1 MKGIYSIMKCY
12 YIESLYTKYKD
23 QIIITKKSFD
33 EWIATVNKNFPIKK
47 VEITDSIINT
57 FQLIENSTFDLN
69 DWTIYLLE
77 EETNTK
83 IYYDFNRQRFVGN
96 SPIYIFISNKKN
108 RISTNCQLLQYKI
121 NILRGITTEDIVNK
135 TADYKNYLNELYL
148 YDWLIND
155 LGNCE
160 TSSQSRLKL
169 R

>member
-1 MKGIYSIMKCY
+1 MKCN

-96 SPIYIFISNKKN
+96 SPIYIFISNKK
-108 RISTNCQLLQYKI
+108 IEFLLIASYSNIKSIYYEELPQKI
-121 NILRGITTEDIVNK
+121 L
-135 TADYKNYLNELYL
+135 
-148 YDWLIND
+148 LIKQQIIR
-155 LGNCE
+155 
-160 TSSQSRLKL
+160 TI
-169 R
+169 